1 MVPLNLAA
9 GVEPTAAIVLKLAG
23 KGAMYTRCVEMEE
36 YENTTDDEFLL
47 QSAFAC
53 ESRYV
58 SNLYSCLINTGDL
71 TKVYS
76 NLYIRII

>member
-1 MVPLNLAA
+1 MVPSNLAT
-9 GVEPTAAIVLKLAG
+9 GVETTAAIVLKLAEQ
-23 KGAMYTRCVEMEE
+23 GAMYTRCVEMEK

-47 QSAFAC
+47 QSAFVC

-58 SNLYSCLINTGDL
+58 SNLYSCLIKGIL

-76 NLYIRII
+76 NLYIRI